1 MFVIII
7 ICFLVIL
14 NKNEKEIKNMRTYVK
29 EIADRNYSLDLKEI
43 SESEISNLKEEI
55 YKIVLELK
63 EKNENL
69 ENDRETLSNYLADIS
84 HQLRTPLMAITA
96 MTDAIIENE
105 SNLDM
110 YTSKFIYRISNQ
122 LNQINWLVDNLLK
135 MAQLDIK
142 SIELNIENTNTKDL
156 FYTIEDNMKVFLE
169 EKNIKLDINVDSN
182 RNLTIDKKWMIE
194 ALENIIKNCIEYSN
208 ENSSIKIL
216 CVQNPL
222 FAEIRIEDRG
232 KGISKD
238 DLPHIFNKFYK
249 GKGASS
255 KSFGI
260 GLSLAKSIVE
270 SQNGEITVE
279 STENIGTTFIIKLYD
294 N

>member
-1 MFVIII
+1 
-7 ICFLVIL
+7 
-14 NKNEKEIKNMRTYVK
+14 
-29 EIADRNYSLDLKEI
+29 
-43 SESEISNLKEEI
+43 
-55 YKIVLELK
+55 
-63 EKNENL
+63 
-69 ENDRETLSNYLADIS
+69 
-84 HQLRTPLMAITA
+84 
-96 MTDAIIENE
+96 
-105 SNLDM
+105 M
-110 YTSKFIYRISNQ
+110 YTIKFIYRISNQ

-135 MAQLDIK
+135 MAQLDTK
-142 SIELNIENTNTKDL
+142 SIELNIENTNAKDL

-238 DLPHIFNKFYK
+238 DLPQIFNKFYK